1 MKRVFRTARVMQD
14 RRGQDITE
22 YSLLIAF
29 VVVIAV
35 VIFLITGDDIRGI
48 WRASSATVSAACSV
62 AGS

>member
-1 MKRVFRTARVMQD
+1 MQD